1 MLGMENE
8 PPEPSEEQEG
18 LRERKRRETL
28 QRIAET
34 GLKLFVANGYEATT
48 LDAIAEAAG
57 ISRRTIFYYFKSK
70 EEILLAYQNGVGD
83 MIRNGVLQEST
94 DQAPI
99 DAVFS
104 ALLKMAAQYNS
115 DQLIAI
121 DKLLRST
128 EQLRASKQA
137 KYVLQE
143 QALFEALCELWP
155 EPKRRNAL
163 RMVAMASIGALRLA
177 IEAWAQSDGKQ
188 SPEKHLRDAFADLKR
203 EI

>member
-8 PPEPSEEQEG
+8 PPEEQEG

-57 ISRRTIFYYFKSK
+57 VSRRTIFYYFKSK

-83 MIRNGVLQEST
+83 MIRNVVLQEPT

-99 DAVFS
+99 DAVYN
-104 ALLKMAAQYNS
+104 ALLKMASQYNS

-143 QALFEALCELWP
+143 QALFEALCE
-155 EPKRRNAL
+155 
-163 RMVAMASIGALRLA
+163 
-177 IEAWAQSDGKQ
+177 
-188 SPEKHLRDAFADLKR
+188 
-203 EI
+203 